1 MQQAKDAG
9 FEEIC
14 AMRQFLVNERGERTA
29 VVLGLNEYERLVE
42 AFEELEDQR
51 LHDEAADELYTG
63 AKPRPLEEVAAEIER
78 ELTGEV
84 RDS

>member
-1 MQQAKDAG
+1 
-9 FEEIC
+9 
-14 AMRQFLVNERGERTA
+14 MRQFLVNERGERTA
-29 VVLGLNEYERLVE
+29 VVLRLDEYERLVE

-51 LHDEAADELYTG
+51 IHDEAMDELRVG

-78 ELTGEV
+78 EIAGEE

>member
-1 MQQAKDAG
+1 
-9 FEEIC
+9 
-14 AMRQFLVNERGERTA
+14 MRQFLVNERGERTA
-29 VVLGLNEYERLVE
+29 VVLRLDEYERLVE

-51 LHDEAADELYTG
+51 IHDEAVDELRAG

-78 ELTGEV
+78 EIAGEE